1 MDETLGGVRAGLELP
16 LVLVWRGAATHLAS
30 AVAPGYRDLGLMLP
44 SSPLHH
50 LLLDDTGLPLVMT
63 SGNVSGEPIAIL
75 DDEALSRL
83 AWIADLFLLHN
94 RDIAS
99 RAEDSVVRVVTMPDG
114 RQPLMIRHSRGFAPA
129 PLPLP
134 VPAHPPVVGL
144 GGQQRNTFTL
154 ARGELAWVGQHIGD
168 VDNVENLHTLREAIA
183 HLGRLFNVTP
193 GTIAHDAH
201 PADLPVRRAAK
212 GNAGSCL
219 TPVPHHHAHFA
230 ACLGEH
236 GEMGRAVG
244 LVFDGR
250 GHGDDGGV
258 WGGEILL
265 GDLAGVERVG
275 HLWPVRMPGGDVA
288 IHTPWRMACAWLT
301 ALSPGIPPMP
311 PALEGFVNRRDW
323 ERASLLARDPAM
335 PVTTSVGRLFDAIS
349 ALCGVCPDADYEG
362 QPAVELEMVAD
373 EHAQSGY
380 ALPLRRKGP
389 LLVLD
394 ARRLVRAVRRDLRSG
409 VPVPT
414 IAARAHIG
422 LAEAAARAAVQLA
435 RTHSVSAVALSGG
448 VFQNVLLLERITALL
463 AHEGLRWLV
472 PRRLPPND
480 GGLSY
485 GQAVVAATRS
495 A

>member
-1 MDETLGGVRAGLELP
+1 
-16 LVLVWRGAATHLAS
+16 
-30 AVAPGYRDLGLMLP
+30 
-44 SSPLHH
+44 
-50 LLLDDTGLPLVMT
+50 
-63 SGNVSGEPIAIL
+63 
-75 DDEALSRL
+75 
-83 AWIADLFLLHN
+83 
-94 RDIAS
+94 
-99 RAEDSVVRVVTMPDG
+99 
-114 RQPLMIRHSRGFAPA
+114 
-129 PLPLP
+129 
-134 VPAHPPVVGL
+134 
-144 GGQQRNTFTL
+144 
-154 ARGELAWVGQHIGD
+154 VGQHVGD
-168 VDNVENLHTLREAIA
+168 VDTVENLHSLREGIA
-183 HLGRLFNVTP
+183 HLGRLFQVTP

-212 GNAGSCL
+212 GSVGSCL
-219 TPVPHHHAHFA
+219 IAVPHHHAHFA

-265 GDLAGVERVG
+265 GDLAAVERVG
-275 HLWPVRMPGGDVA
+275 HLWPVRMPGGDAA
-288 IHTPWRMACAWLT
+288 IHTPWRMACSWLT

-311 PALEGFVNRRDW
+311 AALEGFVSHRDW
-323 ERASLLARDPAM
+323 ERASQLARDPVM
-335 PVTTSVGRLFDAIS
+335 PVTTSVGRLLDAIS

-380 ALPLRRKGP
+380 PLPLRRRGRQ
-389 LLVLD
+389 LVLD

-409 VPVPT
+409 TPVPI
-414 IAARAHIG
+414 IAARAHLG
-422 LAEAAARAAVQLA
+422 LAEAAAHAASEVA
-435 RTHSVSAVALSGG
+435 REHGVSVVVLTGG

-485 GQAVVAATRS
+485 GQAVVAASRVAGVATR
-495 A
+495 